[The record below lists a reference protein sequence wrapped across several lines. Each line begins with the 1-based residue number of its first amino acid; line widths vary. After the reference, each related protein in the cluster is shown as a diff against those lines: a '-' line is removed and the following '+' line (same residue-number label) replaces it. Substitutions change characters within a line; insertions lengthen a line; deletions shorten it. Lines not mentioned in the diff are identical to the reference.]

1 MDVQERMSGDRAE
14 LGRRI
19 DAEKNAKQRD
29 RYRAAALAIDGCE
42 AEAIAETLSRSRRFV
57 QRWGYAYRD
66 GGIDAIAVK
75 RQKGP
80 EVRLTPDEQ
89 ERLARRLEAGPLPGD
104 GVCALRG
111 RDIVE
116 ILRKEFEKPYS
127 LNGVYDLLGRMG
139 FSSLRPR
146 HRHRHR
152 KNDPVAMEAFKAS
165 APLLS
170 TPCVNATPTSRS
182 RSGSRTKPAS
192 GSRAR

>member
-1 MDVQERMSGDRAE
+1 MDVQERESGDRAE
-14 LGRRI
+14 LGRRF

-29 RYRAAALAIDGCE
+29 RYRAAAMAIDGCE
-42 AEAIAETLSRSRRFV
+42 AEAIAQTLARSRRFV

-75 RQKGP
+75 RQRGP
-80 EVRLTPDEQ
+80 EVRLTADEQ
-89 ERLARRLEAGPLPGD
+89 ERLAQRLEAGPLPGD
-104 GVCALRG
+104 GVCTLRG
-111 RDIVE
+111 RDVVE

-127 LNGVYDLLGRMG
+127 LNGVYDLLRRMG

-146 HRHRHR
+146 PRHR
-152 KNDPVAMEAFKAS
+152 KNDPAAMEAFKAS

-182 RSGSRTKPAS
+182 KSGSRTKPAS
-192 GSRAR
+192 DSRAR

>member
-1 MDVQERMSGDRAE
+1 MDVQERMSGDRGE

-29 RYRAAALAIDGCE
+29 RYRAAALAIDGRE

-89 ERLARRLEAGPLPGD
+89 ERLAQRLEAGPLPGD

-111 RDIVE
+111 RTIVE
-116 ILRKEFEKPYS
+116 ILRKEFQKPYS
-127 LNGVYDLLGRMG
+127 LNGVYDLLRRMG

-146 HRHRHR
+146 PRHR
-152 KNDPVAMEAFKAS
+152 KNDPAAMEAFKAS

-170 TPCVNATPTSRS
+170 APCVNATPTSRS

>member
-1 MDVQERMSGDRAE
+1 MEVQERMSGDRAE

-19 DAEKNAKQRD
+19 SAEKNAKQRD
-29 RYRAAALAIDGCE
+29 RYRAAALAIDGHE
-42 AEAIAETLSRSRRFV
+42 AEAIAGTLSRSRRFV

-89 ERLARRLEAGPLPGD
+89 ARLARRLEAGPLPGD
-104 GVCALRG
+104 GVCTLRG
-111 RDIVE
+111 LDIVE

-127 LNGVYDLLGRMG
+127 LNGVYDLLHRMG

-146 HRHRHR
+146 PRHR
-152 KNDPVAMEAFKAS
+152 KNDPAAMEAFKAS

-182 RSGSRTKPAS
+182 KSGSRTKPAS

>member
-1 MDVQERMSGDRAE
+1 MDVQERTSGDRAG

-19 DAEKNAKQRD
+19 AAEKNAKQRD
-29 RYRAAALAIDGCE
+29 RYRAAALAIDGRE
-42 AEAIAETLSRSRRFV
+42 AGAIAGTLSRSRRFV
-57 QRWGYAYRD
+57 QRWAYAYRD

-80 EVRLTPDEQ
+80 RVRLTPDQQ

-104 GVCALRG
+104 GVCTLRG
-111 RDIVE
+111 RDVVQ
-116 ILRKEFEKPYS
+116 ILGKEFERPYS
-127 LNGVYDLLGRMG
+127 LSGVYDLLHRMG

-146 HRHRHR
+146 PRHR
-152 KNDPVAMEAFKAS
+152 KNDPAAMEAFKAS

-170 TPCVNATPTSRS
+170 TPCGNATPASGS
-182 RSGSRTKPAS
+182 RSGSRTRPAS

>member
-1 MDVQERMSGDRAE
+1 MDVPERMSGDRAE
-14 LGRRI
+14 LGLRI
-19 DAEKNAKQRD
+19 DAEKSAKQRD
-29 RYRAAALAIDGCE
+29 RYRAAALAIDGRE

-80 EVRLTPDEQ
+80 EVRLTPDER

-111 RDIVE
+111 RNIVE
-116 ILRKEFEKPYS
+116 ILRKEFGKPYS
-127 LNGVYDLLGRMG
+127 LNGVYDLLRRMG

-146 HRHRHR
+146 PRHR
-152 KNDPVAMEAFKAS
+152 KNDPGAMEAFKAS
-165 APLLS
+165 APLVS

-182 RSGSRTKPAS
+182 KSGSRTKPAS